1 MSLELARSTLEVCG
15 VREVKLCVT
24 IVPSN
29 HTCPLHYQTTHSEV
43 LLSST
48 KYIEGRGGEGRL
60 QVAG

>member
-29 HTCPLHYQTTHSEV
+29 HTRPLHYQTTHSEV
-43 LLSST
+43 LLLNRV
-48 KYIEGRGGEGRL
+48 Y
-60 QVAG
+60 